1 MSMLAEYSNG
11 SGQALDDKYSP
22 NEESSKLQ
30 NVTAFAA
37 DGDVEDDH
45 DSKYPY
51 GARRIAICLTLALA
65 LFLPMLVRATP
76 LAGIRFVINIVERT
90 RR

>member
-1 MSMLAEYSNG
+1 MSMSAEYSNE
-11 SGQALDDKYSP
+11 SGPALDDKYSP
-22 NEESSKLQ
+22 NEESSKSQ
-30 NVTAFAA
+30 NVTALVA
-37 DGDVEDDH
+37 DGDVESNN

-76 LAGIRFVINIVERT
+76 LAEDIDLFLKLSKG
-90 RR
+90 